1 MNIFKSLQGKE
12 QGFKSYIYHFT
23 DAHNYIYR
31 IKQKEINT
39 KKFNDNLKKTKQ
51 LSTITTPSVP
61 IVIPS
66 TVKDVKKK
74 NRKETTSTS
83 AASTKSDF
91 VKAMNKASVNLSV
104 LAKRL

>member
-1 MNIFKSLQGKE
+1 
-12 QGFKSYIYHFT
+12 
-23 DAHNYIYR
+23 
-31 IKQKEINT
+31 
-39 KKFNDNLKKTKQ
+39 
-51 LSTITTPSVP
+51 VP